1 MTAECLITSGS
12 KRIVLPSDPDK
23 KAREL
28 QPSASLSIVTH
39 PTPFLLVEVID
50 SAGYVNGLEKG
61 IWTLKNSDGA
71 TKIFILISL
80 VRKDKKGKGKA
91 DGQGRASNNG
101 SIFNNHNDTGH
112 ATHGPS
118 KAAEEAESSTH
129 ATENWVAISGSTT
142 PAPFSTPQSE
152 DDYSDGS
159 SGDSLVDAATQIL
172 SALGNNLNHPG
183 VLNCSHFSPEPAC
196 NSSQSGCKL
205 ETEGDDTYGSNIDD
219 LSSVCSTDDGT
230 NVSDTESPYP
240 FTKATVTVLTY
251 VESEVSSIFNRIENL
266 VQNVEVWPAAPGPD
280 DQFTFAWKDLPHFHY
295 NPKHMKNRTFTIH
308 FEGLHKLINDFINTG
323 SPDWIKEQKQYSVDD
338 LNFDD
343 GDIEDGCE
351 SDEDVAFAD
360 HGIDEMDF
368 ESENGGEGDV
378 GGKNRQGE

>member
-1 MTAECLITSGS
+1 MTAECLVTSGS
-12 KRIVLPSDPDK
+12 KRFILPSDPNK
-23 KAREL
+23 KVREL

-61 IWTLKNSDGA
+61 IWALKNCNGA
-71 TKIFILISL
+71 TKIFIIISL

-91 DGQGRASNNG
+91 DGQGRASTTG
-101 SIFNNHNDTGH
+101 SIFNNHNNTGH
-112 ATHGPS
+112 ATHGPP
-118 KAAEEAESSTH
+118 KAAEEVESSNH
-129 ATENWVAISGSTT
+129 ATENWVAVSGSTT

-152 DDYSDGS
+152 DDYSDDS

-172 SALGNNLNHPG
+172 SALGNNTNHPG
-183 VLNCSHFSPEPAC
+183 VLNCSHYSSEPSC
-196 NSSQSGCKL
+196 NASQSGCKL
-205 ETEGDDTYGSNIDD
+205 ETEGGDRCGSNIDD

-230 NVSDTESPYP
+230 NVSDTECPYP

-251 VESEVSSIFNRIENL
+251 VESEDDFIFNRIENL

-280 DQFTFAWKDLPHFHY
+280 VQFTFGWEDLPHFHY
-295 NPKHMKNRTFTIH
+295 NRKDMKNRTFTIH

-323 SPDWIKEQKQYSVDD
+323 SPDWIKEQMQYSVDD

-343 GDIEDGCE
+343 SDIEDGWE
-351 SDEDVAFAD
+351 SDGDVGFAD
-360 HGIDEMDF
+360 HGIDEMYF
-368 ESENGGEGDV
+368 EYRNGGEGDV